1 MADGQCRLGS
11 CGMIIAR
18 KVAAG
23 STDFNAAIVSY
34 PSIDMGKA
42 DQQVIRPYM
51 YTYVCPLLN
60 RPEIAD
66 NQFYCTVVIDAI
78 LTVGIAFG
86 LWKSKTG
93 WSHTDYL
100 IKRIIMCVCFLR
112 SLETSYRV
120 MRRLTDSYT
129 VETQLLPTLAA
140 ITMSVQYSIN
150 NSTFMAFMYM

>member
-1 MADGQCRLGS
+1 
-11 CGMIIAR
+11 
-18 KVAAG
+18 
-23 STDFNAAIVSY
+23 
-34 PSIDMGKA
+34 
-42 DQQVIRPYM
+42 
-51 YTYVCPLLN
+51 
-60 RPEIAD
+60 
-66 NQFYCTVVIDAI
+66 VVIDAI

-93 WSHTDYL
+93 WNHTDAL
-100 IKRIIMCVCFLR
+100 IKRIIMCVVFLPP
-112 SLETSYRV
+112 LETSWLV

>member
-1 MADGQCRLGS
+1 
-11 CGMIIAR
+11 
-18 KVAAG
+18 V
-23 STDFNAAIVSY
+23 
-34 PSIDMGKA
+34 
-42 DQQVIRPYM
+42 
-51 YTYVCPLLN
+51 YTYVSPPLHLCTIAN
-60 RPEIAD
+60 R
-66 NQFYCTVVIDAI
+66 QFYCTVVIDAI
-78 LTVGIAFG
+78 LTIAIAFG

>member
-1 MADGQCRLGS
+1 MTLHHDRV
-11 CGMIIAR
+11 IAN
-18 KVAAG
+18 
-23 STDFNAAIVSY
+23 T
-34 PSIDMGKA
+34 
-42 DQQVIRPYM
+42 
-51 YTYVCPLLN
+51 
-60 RPEIAD
+60 
-66 NQFYCTVVIDAI
+66 QFYCTVVIDAI

-93 WSHTDYL
+93 WNHTDAL
-100 IKRIIMCVCFLR
+100 IKRIIMCVVFLPP
-112 SLETSYRV
+112 LETSWLV